1 MSDGM
6 DMENV
11 RKELMKQTERIYV
24 DVLKER
30 VEVMKQEVQ
39 SLQRVVKKLKQ
50 LSDELT
56 HAYIAQYYISSLE
69 TAVNIVEHAVSLLE
83 IDVDGVR
90 KFEFGEGSEE

>member
-6 DMENV
+6 DMEDV

-39 SLQRVVKKLKQ
+39 SLQRVVKKFKQ
-50 LSDELT
+50 LNDELNDP
-56 HAYIAQYYISSLE
+56 YIIQLNISSLE
-69 TAVNIVEHAVSLLE
+69 TAVNIVKHAVGLLE
-83 IDVDGVR
+83 IDVDGLERVV
-90 KFEFGEGSEE
+90 GEGSEE